1 MSLPTTRAT
10 TATATHAVV
19 QAVDSYIQNQNLLGE
34 IAELDDMLYDL
45 VHMHK
50 DNELALKRV
59 LQCIHNLLQTNCK
72 WNVRFGPKV
81 FHKLVSVV
89 IADSQ
94 EDSVSRRQLVA
105 NLLVCVQLHIRKF
118 PRIEAKFVLQQLWSL
133 SQSNENQPHAAQI
146 LVHLFDEFLHN
157 LGPDCGPE
165 LLAITQNLLQ
175 SEVREDRRSAYF
187 LMHKLQENKEVMAAL
202 QCSELQWSA
211 YVGIMENLE
220 EQQSH
225 LVLPTLSTLLP
236 RLGLMSSNLS
246 NDWLA
251 WLRILCKRLL
261 GDNNI
266 LVLRW
271 TLKYF
276 LSHSSLSQLSRFNLL
291 PEFLAATNRTQ
302 LYNPEVPDCLTR
314 EQIKNFVRESQ
325 PESLLEALVGVP
337 WHCVPLLHW
346 MAGWG
351 IEPLPVVSK
360 GLLFQLSAR
369 IRALQNTI
377 LRYAAIKALNYSLSA
392 TIDSLSLGDYLLFI
406 ESLYNTIDKYVDH
419 HRLQIKIKNCSDL
432 VEHIGNFNSRC
443 CEIVSQ
449 MDYKLD
455 VFVAFLEKLTTVPK
469 SQHGWWRLLPIF
481 LHRQLDNPEIFLSF
495 YRSVYNVDTSLLQS
509 GVSLEELRQ
518 HLLDRLDCQTREE
531 KSFVREHCV
540 DLFVRLNLQTW
551 NKLKELNLKPLE
563 LLDQG
568 TEDTFLV
575 LSILLSTHKQPLEV
589 EEANVLPALIS
600 RLGKLKCQ
608 ETQAIL
614 LYASDSLSA
623 EEYEKCVVD
632 VLQKNT
638 FLLGTMNCEDYIK
651 APSSFVL
658 KKLLEGETTTGD
670 ARIERAFE
678 LTFAQ
683 IGVAEAWTRM
693 QFIRYANKYKDL
705 NVSSI
710 CDDLLS
716 MNNELSRKKP
726 RYFANCK
733 EHRMKMRIAKALL
746 DLSDRWKWSSDLWEA
761 ALCSSDQ
768 PNISFM
774 YEYLVAKMLPI
785 IDPLLEQLKLLP
797 TLKPSQQMSLVSVV
811 HIYCLSRWES
821 LKVEQLSEIFAVLIP
836 LTMGANF
843 QTRLLA
849 QLVLYRLCTKCEL
862 SSIPMP
868 IADAL
873 KHSIEVTL
881 GDKLDEFQSEA
892 RLLLP
897 EVGLQCP
904 RSISAAILWMT
915 NAPFDENIDFVSCR
929 IHFRMKLERARQSFQ
944 AKKSGL
950 TTEMAS
956 PSGACNGN
964 VQRKMN
970 PIGDIY
976 PESDFVDASTAS
988 DQNELIVVASL
999 IDKLPNLGGLA
1010 RTCEVL
1016 GVKTL
1021 ILGLKSQA
1029 EKSDFTNLSM
1039 TAEKTLS
1046 IVEVKPETLA
1056 EFLLDKQMEGY
1067 KIVGAEQTAHS
1078 TNFVDFK
1085 FPKKSILLLGH
1096 EKHGIPADLI
1106 GFLDYAVEIPQFG
1119 FVRSLNV
1126 HVTGSLFIWEYCKQH
1141 LAKK

>member
-19 QAVDSYIQNQNLLGE
+19 QAVETYIQNQNLLGE
-34 IAELDDMLYDL
+34 IAELDDMLYNL

-89 IADSQ
+89 IADSR
-94 EDSVSRRQLVA
+94 EDSLSRRQLVA
-105 NLLVCVQLHIRKF
+105 NLLVCVQLHVRKF

-133 SQSNENQPHAAQI
+133 GQSNENQPHAAQI
-146 LVHLFDEFLHN
+146 LVHLFEEFANN
-157 LGPDCGPE
+157 LGSDLGLE
-165 LLAITQNLLQ
+165 LLAVTQNLLQ

-236 RLGLMSSNLS
+236 RLGLMSNSLS

-251 WLRILCKRLL
+251 WLRILCRRLL

-276 LSHSSLSQLSRFNLL
+276 LTHSNLTQLSRFNLL

-302 LYNPEVPDCLTR
+302 LYNPEVPDCLTQ
-314 EQIKNFVRESQ
+314 EQIKDFMAEFPS
-325 PESLLEALVGVP
+325 ESLLEALVEVP

-346 MAGWG
+346 MWGW
-351 IEPLPVVSK
+351 ELQQLPVVSK
-360 GLLFQLSAR
+360 ESLFQLSAR

-377 LRYAAIKALNYSLSA
+377 LRDAAIKAVNFSLSA
-392 TIDSLSLGDYLLFI
+392 TIDSLSLSDYLLFI
-406 ESLYNTIDKYVDH
+406 ECLYNTIDKYDDH
-419 HRLQIKIKNCSDL
+419 HRLGLKIKNCNDFE
-432 VEHIGNFNSRC
+432 EHIAKFNSRC
-443 CEIVSQ
+443 CELVSQ
-449 MDYKLD
+449 MDYKHD
-455 VFVAFLEKLTTVPK
+455 VFIAFLEKVRTVPK
-469 SQHGWWRLLPIF
+469 LQHGWWRLLPIF
-481 LHRQLDNPEIFLSF
+481 LHLELDMPEKYLEF
-495 YRSVYNVDTSLLQS
+495 YRSVYDVNTSMLKS
-509 GVSLEELRQ
+509 GVSLKEMQE
-518 HLLDRLDCQTREE
+518 HLHNRLNCQTREE
-531 KSFVREHCV
+531 TSFVREHCV
-540 DLFVRLNLQTW
+540 DLFVRLNIQTW
-551 NKLKELNLKPLE
+551 SKFKELNHKPLE

-568 TEDTFLV
+568 SEDTFLN
-575 LSILLSTHKQPLEV
+575 LSIILSTHKEPLNLEDQ
-589 EEANVLPALIS
+589 NLLPALIS
-600 RLGKLKCQ
+600 RLGKLKCR

-614 LYASDSLSA
+614 SYAAHNLSPD
-623 EEYEKCVVD
+623 EYEKCVVD

-638 FLLGTMNCEDYIK
+638 FLLNTMNSEEYIR
-651 APSSFVL
+651 APSSLVL

-678 LTFAQ
+678 LTFGQ
-683 IGVAEAWTRM
+683 IADAEAMTRL
-693 QFIRYANKYKDL
+693 QFIGYAHKYKDL
-705 NVSSI
+705 DVRSI

-716 MNNELSRKKP
+716 MNNELSKKKP

-733 EHRMKMRIAKALL
+733 EHRIKMRIAKALL
-746 DLSDRWKWSSDLWEA
+746 DLSDRWIWSKELWEA
-761 ALCSSDQ
+761 ALCPSDQ

-774 YEYLVAKMLPI
+774 YEYLVAKMLPS

-797 TLKPSQQMSLVSVV
+797 TFKPSQQMSLVSIV
-811 HIYCLSRWES
+811 HIYCLARWES
-821 LKVEQLSEIFAVLIP
+821 LKLDQLSEIFAVLMP

-849 QLVLYRLCTKCEL
+849 QLVLHRLCTKCEL
-862 SSIPMP
+862 NSFDLI
-868 IADAL
+868 IADSL
-873 KHSIEVTL
+873 KNSIEVTL
-881 GDKLDEFQSEA
+881 GEKLEEFQSEA

-897 EVGLQCP
+897 EIGSQC
-904 RSISAAILWMT
+904 SYVSDGILWMT
-915 NAPFDENIDFVSCR
+915 NAPFDENINFISCR
-929 IHFRMKLERARQSFQ
+929 YDFRMKLERARQSFK

-950 TTEMAS
+950 TPELAS
-956 PSGACNGN
+956 PTGACNGN

-970 PIGDIY
+970 PVGDIF
-976 PESDFVDASTAS
+976 PESDFVDASHTS
-988 DQNELIVVASL
+988 DSNELIVVASL

-1046 IVEVKPETLA
+1046 IVEVKPETLS
-1056 EFLLDKQMEGY
+1056 EFLLEKQMEGY

-1078 TNFVDFK
+1078 TDFTDFK

-1096 EKHGIPADLI
+1096 EKHGIPANLI
-1106 GFLDYAVEIPQFG
+1106 GFLDFAVEIPQFG
-1119 FVRSLNV
+1119 LVRSLNV

-1141 LAKK
+1141 MTKK

>member
-1 MSLPTTRAT
+1 MSVPTTKAT

-19 QAVDSYIQNQNLLGE
+19 QAVETYIQNQNLLGE

-45 VHMHK
+45 VVMHK

-59 LQCIHNLLQTNCK
+59 LQCIHNLLQTNSK

-89 IADSQ
+89 IADNR
-94 EDSVSRRQLVA
+94 EDSVSRRQLLA
-105 NLLVCVQLHIRKF
+105 NLLVCVQLHVRKF

-133 SQSNENQPHAAQI
+133 SQSIEHQPHAGQI
-146 LVHLFDEFLHN
+146 LVHLFDDFINN
-157 LGPDCGPE
+157 LGKDCAQE
-165 LLAITQNLLQ
+165 LLAVTQNLLQ

-187 LMHKLQENKEVMAAL
+187 LMHKLKEIEEVRTAV
-202 QCSELQWSA
+202 QCSEIQWSA

-236 RLGLMSSNLS
+236 RLGLMSNDLS
-246 NDWLA
+246 EDWLG
-251 WLRILCKRLL
+251 WLRILCIRLL

-276 LSHSSLSQLSRFNLL
+276 LSHFSLARLSRFSLL
-291 PEFLAATNRTQ
+291 TEFLAATNRTQ
-302 LYNPEVPDCLTR
+302 LYNPEVADCLTQ
-314 EQIKNFVRESQ
+314 EQINGFMAEY
-325 PESLLEALVGVP
+325 PAELLLEALVAVP

-346 MAGWG
+346 LMGW
-351 IEPLPVVSK
+351 ELTQLPVVSK
-360 GLLFQLSAR
+360 DLLFQLCAR
-369 IRALQNTI
+369 IRVLQNTV
-377 LRYAAIKALNYSLSA
+377 LRGAAIKYVIFSLSH
-392 TIDSLSLGDYLLFI
+392 TIESLSLGDYLLFI
-406 ESLYNTIDKYVDH
+406 ESLYNTIDRFEEHY
-419 HRLQIKIKNCSDL
+419 RLIDKIEKCTDL
-432 VEHIGNFNSRC
+432 EEHIANFNTRC
-443 CEIVSQ
+443 CELVSQ
-449 MDYKLD
+449 MDYKYE
-455 VFVAFLEKLTTVPK
+455 VFVAFLKRLRTVPK
-469 SQHGWWRLLPIF
+469 AKHGWWRLLPIF
-481 LHRQLDNPEIFLSF
+481 LHRDLDRPEEYLDF
-495 YRSVYNVDTSLLQS
+495 YRSVYCVDTSLLES
-509 GVSLEELRQ
+509 GVSLEEMQR

-540 DLFVRLNLQTW
+540 DLFVRINLSTW
-551 NKLKELNLKPLE
+551 SKLAELNLKPLE

-568 TEDTFLV
+568 TEATF
-575 LSILLSTHKQPLEV
+575 STLTNSLTSHNQPLED
-589 EEANVLPALIS
+589 EKLLPALIS
-600 RLGKLKCQ
+600 RVGKFKPREAQDILKYAVDNLG
-608 ETQAIL
+608 
-614 LYASDSLSA
+614 A
-623 EEYEKCVVD
+623 EEYEECVVD
-632 VLQKNT
+632 VLQRNT
-638 FLLGTMNCEDYIK
+638 FLLGTMNCEEYIK
-651 APSSFVL
+651 APPSFVL

-678 LTFAQ
+678 LTFGQ
-683 IGVAEAWTRM
+683 RQDPEAMSRL
-693 QFIRYANKYKDL
+693 QFISYAKNSSGLD
-705 NVSSI
+705 VSCI
-710 CDDLLS
+710 CDDLLR
-716 MNNELSRKKP
+716 MNTELSRKKP

-733 EHRMKMRIAKALL
+733 EHRTKIRIATALL
-746 DLSDRWKWSSDLWEA
+746 DLSDRWKWSDELWEA
-761 ALCSSDQ
+761 VLCPSDQ

-774 YEYLVAKMLPI
+774 YEYLVSKMLPSI
-785 IDPLLEQLKLLP
+785 GPLLEQLKLLS

-821 LKVEQLSEIFAVLIP
+821 LKEEQLTTIVDVLLP

-849 QLVLYRLCTKCEL
+849 QLVLYRICTQCEE
-862 SSIPMP
+862 SSMQMP
-868 IADAL
+868 FANAL
-873 KHSIEVTL
+873 KKSIEATL
-881 GDKLDEFQSEA
+881 GDKLDEFQGEA

-897 EVGLQCP
+897 ELCLECP
-904 RSISAAILWMT
+904 TSQSGAILWMT
-915 NAPFDENIDFVSCR
+915 NAPFDENISFVSCR
-929 IHFRMKLERARQSFQ
+929 YAFRVKLERAREAFKV
-944 AKKSGL
+944 KKSGL
-950 TTEMAS
+950 TPELSSPLGAS
-956 PSGACNGN
+956 NGN

-970 PIGDIY
+970 PVGDIY
-976 PESDFVDASTAS
+976 PESDFVDAGKAP
-988 DQNELIVVASL
+988 DNRELIVVASL

-1039 TAEKTLS
+1039 TAEKTLN

-1056 EFLLDKQMEGY
+1056 EFLLEKQMEGY

-1119 FVRSLNV
+1119 LVRSLNV

-1141 LAKK
+1141 LTKE

>member
-1 MSLPTTRAT
+1 MALPTTRAT

-19 QAVDSYIQNQNLLGE
+19 QALESYIQNQNLLGDV
-34 IAELDDMLYDL
+34 AELDDMLYDL
-45 VHMHK
+45 VDMHK

-59 LQCIHNLLQTNCK
+59 LQCIHNLLQTNSK

-89 IADSQ
+89 IADSP

-133 SQSNENQPHAAQI
+133 SQTNEDQPHAAQI
-146 LVHLFDEFLHN
+146 LVHLFDEFIHN
-157 LGPDCGPE
+157 LGVECAQE
-165 LLAITQNLLQ
+165 LLPVTQNLLR
-175 SEVREDRRSAYF
+175 SEVREDRRSSYY
-187 LMHKLQENKEVMAAL
+187 LMHKLQEIKEVLAAL

-211 YVGIMENLE
+211 YVGIMENME

-236 RLGLMSSNLS
+236 RVGLLSTNLS
-246 NDWLA
+246 EDWLS
-251 WLRILCKRLL
+251 WLRILCTRLL
-261 GDNNI
+261 SDNNI

-276 LSHSSLSQLSRFNLL
+276 LSHFSLAQLARFNLL

-302 LYNPEVPDCLTR
+302 LYNPEVPDCLTQK
-314 EQIKNFVRESQ
+314 QIHHFMAEY
-325 PESLLEALVGVP
+325 PAELLLEALVAVP

-346 MAGWG
+346 LTGW
-351 IEPLPVVSK
+351 ELTQLPVVSK
-360 GLLFQLSAR
+360 ELLLQLSAR
-369 IRALQNTI
+369 VRSLQNTV
-377 LRYAAIKALNYSLSA
+377 LRGAAINHVLFSLTA

-406 ESLYNTIDKYVDH
+406 ESLYNTIDRYEDH
-419 HRLQIKIKNCSDL
+419 HRLIHKITSCSVL
-432 VEHIGNFNSRC
+432 EEHIANFNSRC
-443 CEIVSQ
+443 CELVSE
-449 MDYKLD
+449 MDYKYD
-455 VFVAFLEKLTTVPK
+455 VFVEFLRKLRTLPK

-481 LHRQLDNPEIFLSF
+481 LHRELDRPEEYLDF
-495 YRSVYNVDTSLLQS
+495 YRSVYQIDTSLLES
-509 GVSLEELRQ
+509 GVSLEEMQL
-518 HLLDRLDCQTREE
+518 HLLNRLDCRTREE

-540 DLFVRLNLQTW
+540 DLFVKVNLPTW
-551 NKLKELNLKPLE
+551 SKLEELNLRPLE

-568 TEDTFLV
+568 TAGTFATLTQ
-575 LSILLSTHKQPLEV
+575 ILSTHNQPLEDGD
-589 EEANVLPALIS
+589 VLPALIS
-600 RLGKLKCQ
+600 RLGKLKCR

-614 LYASDSLSA
+614 KYAVGYLSA
-623 EEYEKCVVD
+623 EEYDKCVVD

-638 FLLGTMNCEDYIK
+638 FLLGTLDCEEYIK
-651 APSSFVL
+651 APPSFVL

-678 LTFAQ
+678 LTFGQRADT
-683 IGVAEAWTRM
+683 EAMSRV
-693 QFIRYANKYKDL
+693 QFINYAKNSSLLDI
-705 NVSSI
+705 SSI
-710 CDDLLS
+710 CDDLLR
-716 MNNELSRKKP
+716 MNNELSKKKP

-733 EHRMKMRIAKALL
+733 EHRTKMRIAKALL
-746 DLSDRWKWSSDLWEA
+746 DLSDKWKWSMQLWEA
-761 ALCSSDQ
+761 VLCPSDQ
-768 PNISFM
+768 PNISFV
-774 YEYLVAKMLPI
+774 YEYLVAKMLPS
-785 IDPLLEQLKLLP
+785 IDPLLEQLKLLA

-811 HIYCLSRWES
+811 HIYCLSHWES
-821 LKVEQLSEIFAVLIP
+821 VKLEQLSEIFAVLLP

-849 QLVLYRLCTKCEL
+849 QLVLHRICTECEL
-862 SSIPMP
+862 SSIEMP
-868 IADAL
+868 LAGAL
-873 KHSIEVTL
+873 KKSIEATL
-881 GDKLDEFQSEA
+881 GDKLNEFKSEA

-897 EVGLQCP
+897 ELHLECP
-904 RSISAAILWMT
+904 TSQSDAILWMT
-915 NAPFDENIDFVSCR
+915 NAPFDENISFVSCR
-929 IHFRMKLERARQSFQ
+929 YAFRVKLERARETFK
-944 AKKSGL
+944 AKRAGL
-950 TTEMAS
+950 APELSSSSAS
-956 PSGACNGN
+956 NGN

-976 PESDFVDASTAS
+976 PESDFDDANKAP
-988 DQNELIVVASL
+988 DNQELIVVASL

-1039 TAEKTLS
+1039 TAEKTLN
-1046 IVEVKPETLA
+1046 ILEVKPETLA
-1056 EFLLDKQMEGY
+1056 EFLLEKQMEGY

-1119 FVRSLNV
+1119 LVRSLNV
-1126 HVTGSLFIWEYCKQH
+1126 HVTGSLFIWEYCRQH
-1141 LAKK
+1141 LTKE